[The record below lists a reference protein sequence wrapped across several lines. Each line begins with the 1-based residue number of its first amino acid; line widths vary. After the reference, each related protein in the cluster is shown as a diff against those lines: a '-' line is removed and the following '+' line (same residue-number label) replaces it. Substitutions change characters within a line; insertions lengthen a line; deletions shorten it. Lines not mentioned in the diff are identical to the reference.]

1 MLVAL
6 LACSSYSYSEE
17 VFGTSQNAASAG
29 YNWVMQN
36 ILPQQA
42 GLTVSNVIYRYTAVK
57 EETADMLVH
66 VQNEDALGDGYIF
79 RETDDWSGL
88 LGNSIRKV
96 IPVGALPIERWGNG
110 SIEVEGEGSVTNASV
125 LYTYKYDTCF
135 DPQSDPS
142 CPDYQAPYNLEDIIP
157 VVEFNDPLQDELIR
171 AEMEKKAKLER
182 EKEQEEY
189 ERKKLKQ
196 KVKVDLEKMLGGLNM
211 QMMNDSA
218 ILQEQALFAMN
229 FIPTAYL
236 DSLDGGEYND
246 VLEFERKEISDNRK
260 ARRAIFAQQLK
271 HEKMLELQYDN

>member
-1 MLVAL
+1 LVAL
-6 LACSSYSYSEE
+6 LAYSSSSYSEQ
-17 VFGTSQNAASAG
+17 VFGTTQNAASSS

-42 GLTVSNVIYRYTAVK
+42 GLTVSNVIYRYNAIK
-57 EETADMLVH
+57 EVQDDMIVY
-66 VQNEDALGDGYIF
+66 VQNEDALGDGYVF
-79 RETDDWSGL
+79 REEDDWSGL
-88 LGNSIRKV
+88 PGTGIRKV
-96 IPVGALPIERWGNG
+96 IPVGAIPLQRWGDG
-110 SIEVEGEGSVTNASV
+110 SIEIQGEGSVENASV
-125 LYTYKYDTCF
+125 TYTYQYDPCF

-142 CPDYQAPYNLEDIIP
+142 CPDYQVPYNLEDIIP
-157 VVEFNDPLQDELIR
+157 VIEFEDPLQDEFIR
-171 AEMEKKAKLER
+171 AEMEKKAKLEK

-218 ILQEQALFAMN
+218 ILQEQALFALN
-229 FIPTAYL
+229 YIPKSYL
-236 DSLDGGEYND
+236 ESIDGGEYND
-246 VLEFERKEISDNRK
+246 VLKFEQKEISDNRK

>member
-1 MLVAL
+1 M
-6 LACSSYSYSEE
+6 
-17 VFGTSQNAASAG
+17 T
-29 YNWVMQN
+29 N

-42 GLTVSNVIYRYTAVK
+42 GLEINGLVYQYTAVK
-57 EETADMLVH
+57 DPETDMIVY
-66 VQNEDALGDGYIF
+66 VQNEYADGNGYIF
-79 RETDDWSGL
+79 RNADDWSGL

-171 AEMEKKAKLER
+171 AEMEKKAELER

-189 ERKKLKQ
+189 ERKKLNQ

>member
-1 MLVAL
+1 MVAL
-6 LACSSYSYSEE
+6 LAYSSSSYSEQ
-17 VFGTSQNAASAG
+17 VFGTTQNAASSS

-42 GLTVSNVIYRYTAVK
+42 GLTVSNVIYRYNAIK
-57 EETADMLVH
+57 EVQDDMIVY
-66 VQNEDALGDGYIF
+66 VQNEDALGDGYVF
-79 RETDDWSGL
+79 REEDDWSGL
-88 LGNSIRKV
+88 PGTGIRKV
-96 IPVGALPIERWGNG
+96 IPVGAIPLQRWGDG
-110 SIEVEGEGSVTNASV
+110 SIEIQGEGSVENASV
-125 LYTYKYDTCF
+125 TYTYQYDPCF

-142 CPDYQAPYNLEDIIP
+142 CPDYQVPYNLEDIIP
-157 VVEFNDPLQDELIR
+157 VIEFEDPLQDEFIR

-218 ILQEQALFAMN
+218 ILQEQALFALN
-229 FIPTAYL
+229 YIPKSYL
-236 DSLDGGEYND
+236 ESIDGGEYND
-246 VLEFERKEISDNRK
+246 VLKFEQKEISDNRK

>member
-1 MLVAL
+1 MVAL
-6 LACSSYSYSEE
+6 LAYSSSSYSEQ
-17 VFGTSQNAASAG
+17 VFGTTQNAASSS

-42 GLTVSNVIYRYTAVK
+42 GLTVSNVIYRYNAIK
-57 EETADMLVH
+57 EVQDDMIVY
-66 VQNEDALGDGYIF
+66 VQNEDALGDGYVF
-79 RETDDWSGL
+79 REEDDWSGL
-88 LGNSIRKV
+88 PGTGIRKV
-96 IPVGALPIERWGNG
+96 IPVGAIPLQRWGDG
-110 SIEVEGEGSVTNASV
+110 SIEIQGEGSVENASV
-125 LYTYKYDTCF
+125 TYTYQYDPCF

-142 CPDYQAPYNLEDIIP
+142 CPDYQVPYNLEDIIP
-157 VVEFNDPLQDELIR
+157 VIEFEDPLQDEFIR